1 MLGADVTHPA
11 AGEIT
16 RPSIAAIVGSL
27 DPVPCKFVVSISKI
41 SHFLDGIL
49 IEHIDT
55 KSSVDSKL
63 QIYSICSIRTRS
75 RKQDILEKP
84 QQLNSN
90 PSVVTI
96 YTLVSIP
103 SPLKQVALLPGKN
116 EKSNFKKE

>member
-63 QIYSICSIRTRS
+63 QIYSICSIRIRS
-75 RKQDILEKP
+75 RKRDIP
-84 QQLNSN
+84 Y
-90 PSVVTI
+90 VVDL
-96 YTLVSIP
+96 Y
-103 SPLKQVALLPGKN
+103 
-116 EKSNFKKE
+116 